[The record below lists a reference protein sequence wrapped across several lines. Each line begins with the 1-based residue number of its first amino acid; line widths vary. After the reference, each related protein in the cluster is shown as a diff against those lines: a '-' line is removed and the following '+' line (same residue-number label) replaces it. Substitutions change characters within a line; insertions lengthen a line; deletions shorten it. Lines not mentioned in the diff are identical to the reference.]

1 MGIRAAVIA
10 VSVFLSGGVGVVAG
24 QGMRAVETRD
34 VQLVYYSPT
43 HAYLVPHLIR
53 SFENAFA
60 FHRKLFHYQSKE
72 KVVILFEDFADSM
85 NGGSTAL
92 PRNFLDIGIAP
103 PNYVFETALANDRM
117 VLLMNHELM
126 HTVTND
132 QAAGQDR
139 WFRRFFLGKVT
150 PIADDP
156 VSIAYGYLTNP
167 RHYAPRWYHE
177 GMAVFMETWM
187 GGGLGRALGGY
198 DEMVFRAKVRD
209 GAHIYDPVGLES
221 EGTTI
226 DFQAGANSYLYGTRF
241 ITHMASQQG
250 IDKFVNWVRRD
261 PGSRRYFSTQFQHI
275 YGQSLG
281 EAWTNW
287 IASEQAWQ
295 RANLERIR
303 QYPVTPLKRLTSTT
317 LGSISRMYWDA
328 RKGRIYAAVQYP
340 GQVAHL
346 AVSDL
351 ETGVFRKIID
361 LKGAALYY
369 VCSLAW
375 DPDSRTL
382 FYTTD
387 NKTLRDLNAIEP
399 DTGRHRL
406 LMRDARTGDLAFD
419 RATKTLWGIRRTDG
433 LSSIVRFTAP
443 YREWTELLRCEYGHD
458 LFDIDISP
466 DGQYLTAAQA
476 DVSGRQKLVRFL
488 IRDLLNNGSAG
499 KVQPETLHDFEFS
512 SPSNFVFA
520 PDGRYLYGTSYY
532 TGVSNVF
539 RYDFELK
546 KMEVLSNAETGLFR
560 PLPRPDGSLLALEY
574 TASGFV
580 PVSMPV
586 KPIEDVS
593 AIQYLGQQVVE
604 RYPVVKSWELGSPA
618 EIDLAKEV
626 TYEGAYHPRHLELLS
641 AYPIVQGYK
650 DTAAVGW
657 RFDMASSV
665 FLSTLTGY
673 LSFSPG
679 AGLTAAEHVHAGFSY
694 QYFDWKLTGG
704 FNNADFYDLFGPTK
718 NSRKGYFL
726 EIEKRKI
733 LIYDMPRTL
742 NLEWNVAGYGGLDR
756 LPDYQNVIATY
767 PRFLTGKIALKYS
780 FVDRSLGAVDD
791 EKGVAWQL
799 ALRDNVIPG
808 KTLPRLYGT
817 YDYGFLTPI
826 RNSPIWI
833 RSAAGYSVGGR
844 NEPFANFYFGGFG
857 NNWVDHQ
864 DISRYRDYYSFPGLT
879 LQEVGAR
886 TFAKTMVEWS
896 LPAVHFRKLGTTYL
910 YCNWV
915 RLSLFSSGLLT
926 EPARASGRTLYGNG
940 GAQLDFRIV
949 PFSFLRSTFSLGYAV
964 ARGTRGERGSEVMV
978 SLKLL

>member
-1 MGIRAAVIA
+1 MNRAALIA
-10 VSVFLSGGVGVVAG
+10 VLVCLSGSLSVANS
-24 QGMRAVETRD
+24 QGLRAVETAD

-53 SFENAFA
+53 SFENAFS
-60 FHRKLFHYQSKE
+60 FHRKLFHYESQE
-72 KVVILFEDFADSM
+72 KVAILFEDFADM
-85 NGGSTAL
+85 VHGGSTAL

-103 PNYVFETALANDRM
+103 PNYTFETTLANDRI

-132 QAAGQDR
+132 QAAGQDK
-139 WFRRFFLGKVT
+139 WFRRFFAGKVT
-150 PIADDP
+150 PVPEDP

-209 GAHIYDPVGLES
+209 GGYIYDHVGLES

-241 ITHMASQQG
+241 VTHMANREG
-250 IDKFVNWVRRD
+250 IDKLIGWVRRD
-261 PGSRRYFSTQFQHI
+261 PGTRRYFSSQFRHV
-275 YGQSLG
+275 YGQDLG
-281 EAWTNW
+281 KAWTGW
-287 IASEQAWQ
+287 IASEENWQ
-295 RANLERIR
+295 KANLERIR
-303 QYPVTPLKRLTSTT
+303 QYPVTPLKRLTDAK

-328 RKGRIYAAVQYP
+328 QESRIYAAVQYP

-346 AVSDL
+346 AVSDAD
-351 ETGVFRKIID
+351 GGAFRKIID

-387 NKTLRDLNAIEP
+387 NKTWRDLNAIEP
-399 DTGRHRL
+399 DTGHHRL

-419 RATKTLWGIRRTDG
+419 RATRTLWGIRRTDG
-433 LSSIVRFTAP
+433 LSSIVRFTPP
-443 YREWTELLRCEYGHD
+443 YNDWTELLRAEYGHD
-458 LFDIDISP
+458 LFDLDLSP

-476 DVSGRQKLVRFL
+476 DVSGRQKLVRFR
-488 IRDLLNNGSAG
+488 IRDLLDG
-499 KVQPETLHDFEFS
+499 KGQAETLHDFEFS
-512 SPSNFVFA
+512 SPANFVFS

-539 RYDFELK
+539 RYDFELR

-560 PLPRPDGSLLALEY
+560 PLPRPDGTLLALEY

-586 KPIEDVS
+586 KPVEDVS

-604 RYPVVKSWELGSPA
+604 RSPAVKSWQLGSPA
-618 EIDLAKEV
+618 EIDLAKAI
-626 TYEGAYHPRHLELLS
+626 THEGDYRAGHLELLS
-641 AYPIVQGYK
+641 AYPILQGYK
-650 DTAAVGW
+650 DTAAIGW

-665 FLSTLTGY
+665 FLSSLDGY

-679 AGLTAAEHVHAGFSY
+679 AGLTAGERVHAGFRY
-694 QYFDWKLTGG
+694 QYFNWKVTGG

-718 NSRKGYFL
+718 NSRKGYFV
-726 EIEKRKI
+726 EVANHKV
-733 LIYDMPRTL
+733 LIFDTPRTM

-756 LPDYQNVIATY
+756 LPDYQNVTASY
-767 PRFLTGKIALKYS
+767 PRFLTGKVALKYS

-791 EKGVAWQL
+791 EKGVLWQL
-799 ALRDNVIPG
+799 AFRNNLIPG

-817 YDYGFLTPI
+817 YDYGFLTPLH
-826 RNSPIWI
+826 NSPIWI
-833 RSAAGYSVGGR
+833 RSAAGYSVGPR

-864 DISRYRDYYSFPGLT
+864 DISRYRDYYSFPGLQ
-879 LQEVGAR
+879 LQQVGTR
-886 TFAKTMVEWS
+886 SFGKTTVEWN
-896 LPAVHFRKLGTTYL
+896 LPPVHFRKLGVSYL
-910 YCNWV
+910 YCNWA

-926 EPARASGRTLYGNG
+926 EPVRAVSRTLYGNG

-949 PFSFLRSTFSLGYAV
+949 PFSFLNSTFSLGYAV
-964 ARGTRGERGSEVMV
+964 ARGTRQTRGSEVMV

>member
-1 MGIRAAVIA
+1 MNRATLVA
-10 VSVFLSGGVGVVAG
+10 VSVCLFVGLGVAAG
-24 QGMRAVETRD
+24 QGLRAVETPD
-34 VQLVYYSPT
+34 LQLVYYSPT

-53 SFENAFA
+53 SFENAFN
-60 FHRKLFHYQSKE
+60 FHRNLFHYQSKE
-72 KVVILFEDFADSM
+72 KVAILFEDFADM
-85 NGGSTAL
+85 VHGGSTAL

-103 PNYVFETALANDRM
+103 PNYVFETSLANDRI
-117 VLLMNHELM
+117 VLLMNHELT

-132 QAAGQDR
+132 QAAGPDL
-139 WFRRFFLGKVT
+139 WFRRFFMGKVT
-150 PIADDP
+150 PVPDDP
-156 VSIAYGYLTNP
+156 ISMAYGYLTNP
-167 RHYAPRWYHE
+167 RHWAPRWYHE

-209 GAHIYDPVGLES
+209 GAYLYDPVGLES

-226 DFQAGANSYLYGTRF
+226 DFQVGANSYLYGTRF
-241 ITHMASQQG
+241 ITYMASRQG
-250 IDKFVNWVRRD
+250 IDKVVGWVRRD
-261 PGSRRYFSTQFQHI
+261 PGTRRYFSSQFRQV
-275 YGQSLG
+275 YGESLG
-281 EAWTNW
+281 QAWTNW
-287 IASEQAWQ
+287 ITSEHAWQ
-295 RANLERIR
+295 NANLARIR
-303 QYPVTPLKRLTSTT
+303 QYPVTPLKRLTGAT

-328 RKGRIYAAVQYP
+328 KKGRLYAAVQYP

-346 AVSDL
+346 AAIDVD
-351 ETGVFRKIID
+351 TGVFRKIVD

-387 NKTLRDLNAIEP
+387 NKTWRDLNAIEP
-399 DTGRHRL
+399 DTGRRRL
-406 LMRDARTGDLAFD
+406 LMRNARTGDLAFD
-419 RATKTLWGIRRTDG
+419 RTTKALWGIRRTDG
-433 LSSIVRFTAP
+433 LSSIVRFAP
-443 YREWTELLRCEYGHD
+443 PYHDWTELLRCEYGHD

-476 DVSGRQKLVRFL
+476 DVSGRQQLVRFRT
-488 IRDLLNNGSAG
+488 RDLLDGQG
-499 KVQPETLHDFEFS
+499 KAQPETLHDFEFS
-512 SPSNFVFA
+512 SPANFVFS

-546 KMEVLSNAETGLFR
+546 KMEVLSNAETGIFR

-586 KPIEDVS
+586 QPIEDVS
-593 AIQYLGQQVVE
+593 AIKYLGQEVVE
-604 RYPVVKSWELGSPA
+604 RYPEVKSWKLGSPA
-618 EIDLAKEV
+618 EIDLQKVV
-626 TYEGAYHPRHLELLS
+626 TYEGAYHTSRLEMLS
-641 AYPIVQGYK
+641 AYPIVQGYR

-657 RFDMASSV
+657 RFDMADSV
-665 FLSTLTGY
+665 FLSSLNGY
-673 LSFSPG
+673 VSFSPR
-679 AGLTAAEHVHAGFSY
+679 AGLSAGERAHAGFHY
-694 QYFDWKLTGG
+694 QYFNWKVTGG

-726 EIEKRKI
+726 ELEHSKL
-733 LIYDMPRTL
+733 LIFDTPRTL

-756 LPDYQNVIATY
+756 LPDYQNVTASY
-767 PRFLTGKIALKYS
+767 PRFLTGKLALKYS
-780 FVDRSLGAVDD
+780 FLDKSLGAVDD

-817 YDYGFLTPI
+817 YDYGFLLPI
-826 RNSPIWI
+826 HNSSIWI

-844 NEPFANFYFGGFG
+844 NEPFANFYFGAFG

-864 DISRYRDYYSFPGLT
+864 DISRYRDYYSFPGLQ

-886 TFAKTMVEWS
+886 TFAKTMIEWN
-896 LPAVHFRKLGTTYL
+896 LPPVRFRHLGASFL
-910 YCNWV
+910 YCNWA

-926 EPARASGRTLYGNG
+926 EPARVTGRTLYGDG

-949 PFSFLRSTFSLGYAV
+949 PFSFLNSTFSVGFAE
-964 ARGTRGERGSEVMV
+964 ATGTRGEHGSEVMV

>member
-1 MGIRAAVIA
+1 MARATLIA
-10 VSVFLSGGVGVVAG
+10 ALVYLAAG
-24 QGMRAVETRD
+24 PGAGAAQGLREAETRD
-34 VQLVYYSPT
+34 LKLVYYSPT

-53 SFENAFA
+53 SFENAFT
-60 FHRKLFHYQSKE
+60 FHQKLFHYQSKE
-72 KVVILFEDFADSM
+72 RVSILFEDFADAVH
-85 NGGSTAL
+85 GGSTAL

-103 PNYVFETALANDRM
+103 PNYVFETALANDRI

-139 WFRRFFLGKVT
+139 WFRRFFQGKVT
-150 PIADDP
+150 PVPDDP

-187 GGGLGRALGGY
+187 AGGLGRALGGY
-198 DEMVFRAKVRD
+198 DEMVFRTKVRD
-209 GAHIYDPVGLES
+209 GAHLYDPVGLES

-226 DFQAGANSYLYGTRF
+226 DFQSGANSYLYGTRF
-241 ITHMASQQG
+241 ITHMANQQG
-250 IDKFVNWVRRD
+250 LDKFVGWVRRD
-261 PGSRRYFSTQFQHI
+261 PGTRRYFSAQFRQV
-275 YGQSLG
+275 YGQGLT
-281 EAWTNW
+281 EAWSSW
-287 IASEQAWQ
+287 IASEKKWQ
-295 RANLERIR
+295 EANLARIR
-303 QYPVTPLKRLTSTT
+303 QNPVTPLTRLTSAT

-328 RKGRIYAAVQYP
+328 EKGQVYAAVQYP
-340 GQVAHL
+340 GQVAHIAASQL
-346 AVSDL
+346 G
-351 ETGVFRKIID
+351 TGPFRKIID
-361 LKGAALYY
+361 LKGASLYY

-387 NKTLRDLNAIEP
+387 NKTWRDLNAIEP

-419 RATKTLWGIRRTDG
+419 RATKSLWGIRRTDG
-433 LSSIVRFTAP
+433 LSSLVRFTAP
-443 YREWTELLRCEYGHD
+443 YQDWTEFLRCEYGHD

-466 DGQYLTAAQA
+466 DGQYLTAAQT
-476 DVSGRQKLVRFL
+476 DVSGRQQLVRFR
-488 IRDLLNNGSAG
+488 IRDLLESRT
-499 KVQPETLHDFEFS
+499 QPEILHDFEFS
-512 SPSNFVFA
+512 SPANFVHS

-532 TGVSNVF
+532 TGVSNLF
-539 RYDFELK
+539 RYDFEQK

-574 TASGFV
+574 TARGFV
-580 PVSMPV
+580 PVSLPV

-593 AIQYLGQQVVE
+593 AIEYLGQEVVK
-604 RYPVVKSWELGSPA
+604 RYPEVKSWQLGSPA
-618 EIDLAKEV
+618 DIDLAKV
-626 TYEGAYHPRHLELLS
+626 LTYNGAYHPRRLELLS
-641 AYPIVQGYK
+641 TYPILQGYK
-650 DTAAVGW
+650 DTAAMGW
-657 RFDMASSV
+657 RFDMADSV
-665 FLSTLTGY
+665 FLSTLSGY

-679 AGLTAAEHVHAGFSY
+679 AGLTASEHVHAGFRY
-694 QYFDWKLTGG
+694 QYFSWKLSGG

-726 EIEKRKI
+726 EVENRKI
-733 LIYDMPRTL
+733 LIFDTPRTM

-756 LPDYQNVIATY
+756 LPDYQNVTASY

-780 FVDRSLGAVDD
+780 FLDKSLGAVDD
-791 EKGVAWQL
+791 EKGVAWQI

-817 YDYGFLTPI
+817 YDYGFLTPLH
-826 RNSPIWI
+826 NSPIFI

-857 NNWVDHQ
+857 NNWVDHL
-864 DISRYRDYYSFPGLT
+864 DISRYRDYYSFPGLK

-886 TFAKTMVEWS
+886 TFTKTMVEWS
-896 LPAVHFRKLGTTYL
+896 LPPVHFRKLGTSYL
-910 YCNWV
+910 YCNWA

-926 EPARASGRTLYGNG
+926 EPLRASGRTLFGNG
-940 GAQLDFRIV
+940 GAQLDFRVV
-949 PFSFLRSTFSLGYAV
+949 PFSFLNSTFSLGYAV